1 MIFKNAGTNP
11 IYGHLNI
18 SPGCGR
24 HDMIVPIMSI
34 DMFYICTYLV
44 STVTVIERIFLIEN
58 AVNSK
63 FPIK

>member
-1 MIFKNAGTNP
+1 
-11 IYGHLNI
+11 
-18 SPGCGR
+18 
-24 HDMIVPIMSI
+24 MIVPIMSI

-44 STVTVIERIFLIEN
+44 STVTVIKRIFLIEN